1 MQYLIPIVSL
11 LIANLL
17 ISAAINDLGRN
28 ELGHSLKAEYY
39 EIF

>member
-17 ISAAINDLGRN
+17 ISAAINDLG
-28 ELGHSLKAEYY
+28 
-39 EIF
+39 